1 MNPLIPRP
9 PPPPPP
15 PLLLLY
21 FRFLFNQPTL
31 LTLLQGRGRSQN
43 VSQMFPKRNHD
54 WQPGLLY
61 AGCFSRHPPNS
72 SEYERIFIYF
82 FIIYL
87 AYTVTPCD
95 GYDITSPVQDI
106 YWLFFIGIELS

>member
-82 FIIYL
+82 FL
-87 AYTVTPCD
+87 
-95 GYDITSPVQDI
+95 
-106 YWLFFIGIELS
+106 LFI